1 MRDEE
6 ATLHEGEIVAVEAGD
21 LGLPG
26 VPEPRRLASLVVR
39 DQASALYDYAGGGL
53 AMSAVASLFLA
64 IMIETP
70 GNFDQLIGWLCAMGV
85 VLGIRSLDLLLWYP
99 RRSAKAGGGT
109 AEIRRYAAG
118 VAAAALVWIFF
129 PPLFFHSMSA
139 TGRAAAA
146 VVLAAMAGGSPI
158 MLGAVAGLSIGYCLS
173 LILPF
178 SLMFLLRPGRVN
190 LSLGMLGLFDAA
202 VMTGTCMVLHRRVID
217 LIRLSRRHQLL
228 MADAILQQ
236 GRTAA
241 ANASLQTAQAALHEA
256 NQSLESRIE
265 ARTTDL
271 RHEIMERKS
280 YARALARLASTDSLT
295 GLLNRATLSERL
307 GELLKRAAQA
317 EPGLAVL
324 FLDLDGFKQINDL
337 QGHDVGDH
345 VLRVVAARLMECCVG
360 AYVARWGGDEFVIV
374 TTRSPRE
381 AEVLALAER
390 IRKSL
395 TAPIETDPPQGGR
408 RTVRIGV
415 TIGVSLCPRHGTSQD
430 ELISAADVAMYSGKK
445 EGGGRLTVFNTEL
458 ARLISERRLIE
469 QSLRRAPGDGAL
481 ALHYQPI
488 INAAS
493 GRCDVMEALLR
504 WTHPE
509 LGRISPEIFIPIAE
523 QSEQIVAIGRFV
535 LFEACGAAMLWPGP
549 DPPAVAVNISIA
561 QILSGHLLED
571 VQAALDASGL
581 PVHRLH
587 LEITESMFVADP
599 FRIMPALE
607 ALHARGVSLALD
619 DFGTGFSSLA
629 RLKTLPIDTIKID
642 RAFVQEES
650 EGGFAIIRA
659 MLLIARAMQ
668 LDVTAE
674 GVETEAQMSMLAGLG
689 ATRLQG
695 YLLSRPMPAAM
706 VPAWLS
712 SSHPGL
718 QPIHPR
724 EDGGTAP
731 GDARAMRG

>member
-1 MRDEE
+1 MHEVDLV
-6 ATLHEGEIVAVEAGD
+6 ATEAGD
-21 LGLPG
+21 PELSGA
-26 VPEPRRLASLVVR
+26 PEPARLAGLVVR
-39 DQASALYDYAGGGL
+39 DQAKALYDYAAGGL

-64 IMIETP
+64 IMIETSR
-70 GNFDQLIGWLCAMGV
+70 NLDRVLGWLCAMAV
-85 VLGIRSLDLLLWYP
+85 VLGVRTLDLLLWYP
-99 RRSAKAGGGT
+99 RRSSGSAGAA
-109 AEIRRYAAG
+109 AEIRRYATG
-118 VAAAALVWIFF
+118 VAAAALVWIAF
-129 PPLFFHSMSA
+129 PPLFFHSMTETS
-139 TGRAAAA
+139 RAGAA

-158 MLGAVAGLSIGYCLS
+158 MLGAVSSVSIGYCLS

-178 SLMFLLRPGRVN
+178 SWMFLLQPGRVN
-190 LSLGMLGLFDAA
+190 LSLGTLGLFDAV
-202 VMTGTCMVLHRRVID
+202 VMTGTCIVLHHRVID
-217 LIRLSRRHQLL
+217 FIRLARRHQLM

-236 GRTAA
+236 DRTAA
-241 ANASLQTAQAALHEA
+241 ANASLEAAQAALHEA
-256 NQSLESRIE
+256 NQLLESRIE
-265 ARTTDL
+265 ARTADL
-271 RHEIMERKS
+271 QHEITERKS

-307 GELLKRAAQA
+307 AELLKDAARAEA
-317 EPGLAVL
+317 GLAVL

-345 VLRVVAARLMECCVG
+345 VLRVVAGRLMECCLG
-360 AYVARWGGDEFVIV
+360 ADVARWGGDEFVIV
-374 TTRSPRE
+374 TTRCAGE
-381 AEVLALAER
+381 ASVLPLAER
-390 IRKSL
+390 IRRAL

-415 TIGVSLCPRHGTSQD
+415 TIGVSLCPRHGASQD

-469 QSLRRAPGDGAL
+469 QSLRKAPGDGAL

-488 INAAS
+488 VNAAS

-535 LFEACGAAMLWPGP
+535 LFEACGAAMAWPGP

-599 FRIMPALE
+599 FRIMPPLE
-607 ALHARGVSLALD
+607 ALHARGVCLALD

-650 EGGFAIIRA
+650 EEGFAIIRA

-674 GVETEAQMSMLAGLG
+674 GVETESQRSMLADLG

-706 VPAWLS
+706 VSAWLS
-712 SSHPGL
+712 STQLRL
-718 QPIHPR
+718 QPAHPR
-724 EDGGTAP
+724 EDGGGEPPA
-731 GDARAMRG
+731 ALLSRRGAG

>member
-1 MRDEE
+1 MQESGAVAAE
-6 ATLHEGEIVAVEAGD
+6 AYSSGP
-21 LGLPG
+21 PG
-26 VPEPRRLASLVVR
+26 APAPGRLADLVVR
-39 DQASALYDYAGGGL
+39 DQAKALYDYAAGGL
-53 AMSAVASLFLA
+53 AMSAVASLFLS
-64 IMIETP
+64 IMIATT
-70 GNFDQLIGWLCAMGV
+70 GDLDRVVGWLGAMAV
-85 VLGIRSLDLLLWYP
+85 VLGVRTLDLLLWYP
-99 RRSAKAGGGT
+99 RRPSGAAGGE
-109 AEIRRYAAG
+109 AEIRRYASG
-118 VAAAALVWIFF
+118 VAAASLVWIAF
-129 PPLFFHSMSA
+129 PPLFFHAMSE
-139 TGRAAAA
+139 TGRAGAA

-158 MLGAVAGLSIGYCLS
+158 MLGAVSGLSIGYCLS

-178 SLMFLLRPGRVN
+178 SLMFLLQPGRVAF
-190 LSLGMLGLFDAA
+190 SLGMLGLCDAV
-202 VMTGTCMVLHRRVID
+202 VMTGTCMVLHHRVID
-217 LIRLSRRHQLL
+217 FIRLARRHQLM
-228 MADAILQQ
+228 MADALMQQ
-236 GRTAA
+236 DRTAA
-241 ANASLQTAQAALHEA
+241 ANASLRAAQDALHDA

-271 RHEIMERKS
+271 QREIMERES

-307 GELLKRAAQA
+307 AELLRDAAQA
-317 EPGLAVL
+317 EAGIAVL

-345 VLRVVAARLMECCVG
+345 VLRVAARRLMECCLG

-374 TTRSPRE
+374 TTRCRAE
-381 AEVLALAER
+381 AEILPLAER
-390 IRKSL
+390 IRRSL

-415 TIGVSLCPRHGTSQD
+415 SIGVSLCPLHGTSQD
-430 ELISAADVAMYSGKK
+430 ELIGAADVAMYSGKK
-445 EGGGRLTVFNTEL
+445 EGGGRLTVFNAEL

-469 QSLRRAPGDGAL
+469 QSLREAPGDGAL

-488 INAAS
+488 VNAVS
-493 GRCDVMEALLR
+493 GRCEVMEALLR

-535 LFEACGAAMLWPGP
+535 LFEACGAAVLWPGP
-549 DPPAVAVNISIA
+549 DPPAVAVNISVA

-599 FRIMPALE
+599 FRIMPPLE
-607 ALHARGVSLALD
+607 ALRARGVCLALD

-629 RLKTLPIDTIKID
+629 RLKTLPINTIKID

-650 EGGFAIIRA
+650 EEGFAIIRA

-668 LDVTAE
+668 LEVTAE
-674 GVETEAQMSMLAGLG
+674 GVETEQQMSMLTALG

-706 VPAWLS
+706 VAAWLS
-712 SSHPGL
+712 SGELRL
-718 QPIHPR
+718 QASRPHR
-724 EDGGTAP
+724 DD
-731 GDARAMRG
+731 GDATPAALLSRHGAG

>member
-1 MRDEE
+1 MREEE
-6 ATLHEGEIVAVEAGD
+6 APLHEGEVVAAEA
-21 LGLPG
+21 G
-26 VPEPRRLASLVVR
+26 VPEPERLAALVVR
-39 DQASALYDYAGGGL
+39 DQARALYDYAGGGL

-64 IMIETP
+64 IMIATS
-70 GNFDQLIGWLCAMGV
+70 GNFERLIGWLCAMAV
-85 VLGIRSLDLLLWYP
+85 VLGVRTLDLLLWYP
-99 RRSAKAGGGT
+99 RRPSAARGAE

-118 VAAAALVWIFF
+118 VAAAALVWIAF
-129 PPLFFHSMSA
+129 PPLFFDSMTV

-158 MLGAVAGLSIGYCLS
+158 MLGAVSALSISYCLS

-190 LSLGMLGLFDAA
+190 FSLGALGLFDAV
-202 VMTGTCMVLHRRVID
+202 VMTGTCVVLHGRVIE
-217 LIRLSRRHQLL
+217 LIRLARRHQLL

-307 GELLKRAAQA
+307 TELLKRATAQA
-317 EPGLAVL
+317 EAGLAVL

-345 VLRVVAARLMECCVG
+345 VLRVVAARLTECCLG
-360 AYVARWGGDEFVIV
+360 AHVARWGGDEFVIV
-374 TTRSPRE
+374 TTRCPHE

-390 IRKSL
+390 IRGSL
-395 TAPIETDPPQGGR
+395 TAPIETDPPQDGR

-415 TIGVSLCPRHGTSQD
+415 TIGVSLCPTHGTSQD
-430 ELISAADVAMYSGKK
+430 ELISAADVAMYYGKK

-469 QSLRRAPGDGAL
+469 QSLRKAPGDGAL

-488 INAAS
+488 INTAS

-535 LFEACGAAMLWPGP
+535 LFEACAAATLWPGP

-607 ALHARGVSLALD
+607 ALHARGVCLALD

-650 EGGFAIIRA
+650 EEGFAIIRA

-674 GVETEAQMSMLAGLG
+674 GVETESQMSMLSELG

-712 SSHPGL
+712 SGQPRL
-718 QPIHPR
+718 QPTHPR
-724 EDGGTAP
+724 AEGGAVQ
-731 GDARAMRG
+731 GDARLMRG